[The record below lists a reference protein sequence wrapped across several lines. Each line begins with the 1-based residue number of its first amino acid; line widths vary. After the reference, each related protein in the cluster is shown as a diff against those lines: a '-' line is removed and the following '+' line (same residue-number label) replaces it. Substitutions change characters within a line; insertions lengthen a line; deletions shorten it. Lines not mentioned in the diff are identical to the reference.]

1 MIKLETKKI
10 KKPDGS
16 EFILER
22 RVFDHFCLYNNSK
35 AWMTGELF
43 QWEMERLSNYLKIKF
58 PNQRFL
64 LALDNASSH
73 KIPQKF
79 DNLELEYFMP
89 GTTGILQPLDQCCF
103 AVVKSKY
110 RKWLAN
116 RRLFGEKITEE
127 MAVNQITSIYNDL
140 SMKTINHAWRSTGIS
155 KFQSLASEH
164 PDVSTEY
171 IQNEL
176 NERLE
181 NALIISDI

>member
-1 MIKLETKKI
+1 
-10 KKPDGS
+10 
-16 EFILER
+16 
-22 RVFDHFCLYNNSK
+22 
-35 AWMTGELF
+35 
-43 QWEMERLSNYLKIKF
+43 
-58 PNQRFL
+58 
-64 LALDNASSH
+64 
-73 KIPQKF
+73 
-79 DNLELEYFMP
+79 MP

-127 MAVNQITSIYNDL
+127 MAVKQITSTYNDL

-155 KFQSLASEH
+155 KFQSLPSEH
-164 PDVSTEY
+164 PEDVTSDD

-181 NALIISDI
+181 NALVLSDNLFLDFSIIFLISENKFCIL

>member
-1 MIKLETKKI
+1 
-10 KKPDGS
+10 
-16 EFILER
+16 
-22 RVFDHFCLYNNSK
+22 
-35 AWMTGELF
+35 
-43 QWEMERLSNYLKIKF
+43 
-58 PNQRFL
+58 
-64 LALDNASSH
+64 
-73 KIPQKF
+73 
-79 DNLELEYFMP
+79 MP

-155 KFQSLASEH
+155 KFQSLAREH
-164 PDVSTEY
+164 PDVSTED